1 MLAARQ
7 AGKSQV
13 AAALAL
19 RVALLTPRALVL
31 LLSPSLRQSA
41 ELFRKVLD
49 LFGALRRPVGVR
61 AESALRLELVNGS
74 RVLSLPESERT
85 VRGFSAVD
93 LLIADEASRI
103 SDDLYHAVR
112 PMLAVSGGA
121 LVALSTPF
129 GRRGWF
135 FRAWDEG
142 PGWRRVRV
150 RAEECPRIEAA
161 FLAEERTT
169 LGERYYSQEYACEF
183 VAAEGQVFDPEAI
196 RRAFDDTIQPLF
208 PEAQNV
214 GPAGAGPPVTPR
226 PGRIPPLSERPRW

>member
-19 RVALLTPRALVL
+19 RVALLRRRALVL

-61 AESALRLELVNGS
+61 AESALRLELANGS

-85 VRGFSAVD
+85 VRGFSAVN
-93 LLIADEASRI
+93 LLVADEASRI
-103 SDDLYHAVR
+103 SDDLYRAIR
-112 PMLAVSGGA
+112 PMLATSGGA

-135 FRAWDEG
+135 FRAWDEE
-142 PGWRRVRV
+142 PDWRRVRV
-150 RAEECPRIEAA
+150 KAEECPRISRE
-161 FLAEERTT
+161 FLEEERRT
-169 LGERYYSQEYACEF
+169 LGERYYSQEYGCEF
-183 VAAEGQVFDPEAI
+183 VAVEGQVF
-196 RRAFDDTIQPLF
+196 
-208 PEAQNV
+208 
-214 GPAGAGPPVTPR
+214 PP
-226 PGRIPPLSERPRW
+226 